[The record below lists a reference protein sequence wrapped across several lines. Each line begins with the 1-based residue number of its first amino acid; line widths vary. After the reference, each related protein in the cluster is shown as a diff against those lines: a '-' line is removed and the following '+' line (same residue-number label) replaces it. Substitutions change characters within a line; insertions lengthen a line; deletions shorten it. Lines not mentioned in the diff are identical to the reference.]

1 MFMMAIWTKSEEL
14 KLLKFLE
21 EGLTV
26 EDIHRKFRNHS
37 KSAVKNKIQ
46 RMKVGQINTVEIK
59 NGNLTDEHL
68 NNFVKLINYCL
79 GLVREGSYTY
89 KLEKTDSGFRILQLA
104 SEIGFCMIG
113 DGMTNENT
121 YRMLSDIRKTLI
133 KGMENKYRECMMNLE
148 FSDIEGKK
156 TTENF
161 MKHLELKATQL
172 EKM

>member
-1 MFMMAIWTKSEEL
+1 MMAIWTKSEEL
-14 KLLKFLE
+14 KLLKLLD

-26 EDIHRKFRNHS
+26 DEIQRRFRNHS

-46 RMKVGQINTVEIK
+46 RMKVGSLNIIEIK
-59 NGNLTDEHL
+59 KSDLTDEHL
-68 NNFVKLINYCL
+68 NSFVKLINYCL

-89 KLEKTDSGFRILQLA
+89 QLEKTETGYRILQLA

-113 DGMTNENT
+113 DGMTNESA

-133 KGMENKYRECMMNLE
+133 KGMENKYRECLMNLE
-148 FSDIEGKK
+148 FADIEGKK

-172 EKM
+172 DKM